1 MIYQFPSRVSR
12 RRATAAVEAAI
23 ILPVIMIF
31 TAAIIDLGRMGKV
44 ADCVSNAARNGAQ
57 YGMAN
62 TTAAADT
69 VNIRKAAIT
78 EMYSDSNTKLPG
90 VTDPANTNPVV
101 TATIVPAN
109 GTSYIKV
116 TVSYTVTMFFGYFN
130 VTNITRSVQ
139 MPMMP
144 Q

>member
-1 MIYQFPSRVSR
+1 MIYQVPSRVSR

-23 ILPVIMIF
+23 ILPILFIF

-44 ADCVSNAARNGAQ
+44 ADSVSNAARNGAQ

-62 TTAAADT
+62 TTAANNSAAIRTAALSEELSTNDADSLPNVSATNPTVTASTTT
-69 VNIRKAAIT
+69 VN
-78 EMYSDSNTKLPG
+78 G
-90 VTDPANTNPVV
+90 TN
-101 TATIVPAN
+101 
-109 GTSYIKV
+109 YIKV
-116 TVSYTVTMFFGYFN
+116 TVSYTPTMFFGLFN
-130 VTNITRSVQ
+130 VTNVTRTVQ

>member
-1 MIYQFPSRVSR
+1 MIYQVPSRVSR

-23 ILPVIMIF
+23 ILPILFIF

-44 ADCVSNAARNGAQ
+44 ADSVSNAARNGAQ

-69 VNIRKAAIT
+69 VNIRKAAIS
-78 EMYSDSNTKLPG
+78 EMYMDAAETAGLPNVSG
-90 VTDPANTNPVV
+90 TNPTV
-101 TATIVPAN
+101 TASTTTVN
-109 GTSYIKV
+109 GTNYIKV
-116 TVSYTVTMFFGYFN
+116 TVSYTPTMFFGLFN
-130 VTNITRSVQ
+130 VTNITRTVQ

>member
-44 ADCVSNAARNGAQ
+44 ADCASNAARNGAQ

-69 VNIRKAAIT
+69 VNIRKAAVT
-78 EMYSDSNTKLPG
+78 EMRSDANDALPG
-90 VTDPANTNPVV
+90 VSGTNPTV
-101 TATIVPAN
+101 TATVVPVN

-130 VTNITRSVQ
+130 VTNITRTVQ

>member
-1 MIYQFPSRVSR
+1 MICQFPSRVSR

-23 ILPVIMIF
+23 ILPVLMLF
-31 TAAIIDLGRMGKV
+31 TAAIIDLGRMGKI

-69 VNIRKAAIT
+69 VNIRNAAIT
-78 EMYSDSNTKLPG
+78 EMNSDAITPLPG
-90 VTDPANTNPVV
+90 VDGTNPTV
-101 TATIVPAN
+101 TPTIVTVN

-116 TVSYTVTMFFGYFN
+116 TVKYTVTMFFGYFN
-130 VTNITRSVQ
+130 VTNITRTVQ

>member
-1 MIYQFPSRVSR
+1 MIYQFPSRISR

-23 ILPVIMIF
+23 ILPVILIF

-69 VNIRKAAIT
+69 VNIRKAAVT
-78 EMYSDSNTKLPG
+78 EMRSDANNALPG
-90 VTDPANTNPVV
+90 VSGTNPTVTPTVV
-101 TATIVPAN
+101 TVN
-109 GTSYIKV
+109 GTNYIKV

-130 VTNITRSVQ
+130 VTNITRTVQ